1 MTEKAPVVLDRVE
14 CDRLLAAGSVG
25 RIAFTDSAL
34 PQIIPVNYVMDGHS
48 IVFRTAA
55 TGRLAACCREAV
67 VAFEVDDVDSDVRTG
82 SSVLVVG
89 DATAVT
95 EESEIVR
102 LRQLAFAPWAG
113 GERDHYI
120 RIAPG
125 IVTGRSLS

>member
-55 TGRLAACCREAV
+55 TGRLAACCRDAV
-67 VAFEVDDVDSDVRTG
+67 VAFEVDDVDGDVRTG

-102 LRQLAFAPWAG
+102 LRQLAF
-113 GERDHYI
+113 
-120 RIAPG
+120 
-125 IVTGRSLS
+125 